1 MRAVRRRT
9 GCRLVDELTRRQG
22 DELTRGK
29 GHREKKEIPYGLVH
43 YPAVP
48 NSIEKDNV
56 SDACMARE
64 QHKHGSRATLAILTG
79 VAGNTRGLC
88 LPNPWALQAKP
99 DGIAC
104 KTR

>member
-1 MRAVRRRT
+1 MLAMLAWLANNT
-9 GCRLVDELTRRQG
+9 STA
-22 DELTRGK
+22 
-29 GHREKKEIPYGLVH
+29 REKHLY
-43 YPAVP
+43 
-48 NSIEKDNV
+48 
-56 SDACMARE
+56 
-64 QHKHGSRATLAILTG
+64 GSRATLAILTG